1 MKKSILLFAFT
12 TLFLFSCSSDSDN
25 NSTVDTSQ
33 IVGVWFLES
42 ATIDGEEVGSSDEIE
57 FTSNQRAF
65 FTYYNFGSNGQDITE
80 IGDYSISGTT
90 LTISWDDSDPGN
102 DALIFQILELTSSR
116 LKLRSNVDGD
126 ILIETYTK

>member
-1 MKKSILLFAFT
+1 MKNFKILILLN
-12 TLFLFSCSSDSDN
+12 LFIFLTSCSSDSDN

-65 FTYYNFGSNGQDITE
+65 FTYYNLFVFKIAV
-80 IGDYSISGTT
+80 IKFIR
-90 LTISWDDSDPGN
+90 I
-102 DALIFQILELTSSR
+102 ILLGM
-116 LKLRSNVDGD
+116 N
-126 ILIETYTK
+126 

>member
-12 TLFLFSCSSDSDN
+12 TLFFISCSSDSDN
-25 NSTVDTSQ
+25 NSTIDTSQ

-57 FTSNQRAF
+57 FKSNQRAF

-80 IGDYSISGTT
+80 SGDYSVGGST

-102 DALIFQILELTSSR
+102 ETLIFQILELTSSR